1 MFLTTK
7 LNHLLLLRLG
17 FVAVLGMGFWYLGP
31 NQLAKNPPLYTAM
44 PKEYTRVATEQIAFE
59 LPGKDSLKHPVYLL
73 SDEKKQPL
81 LYAAD
86 ITTPVCIDG
95 LCKPMYLTLYWSLIG
110 DYVGYGV
117 FQDNLLTKFDHE
129 PFDTADYHKFHQL
142 LLNKHSILELKT
154 MEDLFDANIQAK
166 KEKITFQG
174 KEVDAVSG
182 ATKAEITES
191 VVKGALYSCF
201 TAWHLA
207 HGAVK
212 ESIANHF
219 LSIYSPVMA
228 QAFLR
233 SEYEDYQFFAL
244 KQMDTLAFAKNMPQV
259 QEIFRASSPM
269 TRLYILKK
277 LPKETW
283 KTEQGALPFFQ
294 TFASTDINT
303 RTSLLNNLKYAPEKV
318 TEILAKDLTKM
329 SKNQL
334 TLFLKHL
341 AEHKNRLSKSV
352 KAELETAAKNT
363 LFTDRYVVEAFL
375 KGE

>member
-1 MFLTTK
+1 MFLTK
-7 LNHLLLLRLG
+7 LNQLLLLRLS

-44 PKEYTRVATEQIAFE
+44 PKEYTRVAAEQMAFE
-59 LPGKDSLKHPVYLL
+59 LPGKDSLEHPVYLL

-95 LCKPMYLTLYWSLIG
+95 LCKPMYLTLYWSLVG

-129 PFDTADYHKFHQL
+129 PFDTADYHKFHEL

-212 ESIANHF
+212 ERIANHF
-219 LSIYSPVMA
+219 LSIYSPAMA
-228 QAFLR
+228 QAFLQ
-233 SEYEDYQFFAL
+233 SAYEDYQFFAL
-244 KQMDTLAFAKNMPQV
+244 KQMDTLAFARNMPQV
-259 QEIFRASSPM
+259 QEIFRVSSPM

-294 TFASTDINT
+294 TFATTDINT

-318 TEILAKDLTKM
+318 TEILAKELTKM

-352 KAELETAAKNT
+352 KAELEAAAKNT
-363 LFTDRYVVEAFL
+363 LFTERYVVEAFL

>member
-1 MFLTTK
+1 MFLIK
-7 LNHLLLLRLG
+7 LNQLLLLRLG
-17 FVAVLGMGFWYLGP
+17 VVAVLGMGFWCLGP
-31 NQLAKNPPLYTAM
+31 HELAKNPPLYTAM
-44 PKEYTRVATEQIAFE
+44 PREYTQVASEKIAFE
-59 LPGKDSLKHPVYLL
+59 LPGKDSMLKHPVYLL
-73 SDEKKQPL
+73 SDAQQQPL
-81 LYAAD
+81 LYASD

-95 LCKPMYLTLYWSLIG
+95 LCKPMYLTLYWSLVG

-129 PFDTADYHKFHQL
+129 PFDTADYRKFHEL
-142 LLNKHSILELKT
+142 LLNKHSILERKT
-154 MEDLFDANIQAK
+154 MEDLFDESIQAK

-182 ATKAEITES
+182 ATKAEIAES

-207 HGAVK
+207 HGEVK
-212 ESIANHF
+212 ERIAEHLLSLYTPVLARDF
-219 LSIYSPVMA
+219 LHSG
-228 QAFLR
+228 
-233 SEYEDYQFFAL
+233 YEDYQFFAL
-244 KQMDTLAFAKNMPQV
+244 KQMDTLAFTKNLPQV
-259 QEIFRASSPM
+259 QDIFRTASPM

-294 TFASTDINT
+294 TFATTDINT

-318 TEILAKDLTKM
+318 TEILAKDLMKM
-329 SKNQL
+329 TKNQL

-341 AEHKNRLSKSV
+341 SENKNRLSKSV
-352 KAELETAAKNT
+352 KTELDTAAKNT
-363 LFTDRYVVEAFL
+363 QFTERYVVEAFL
-375 KGE
+375 KGL